1 MANAMDTSHF
11 WTERRHGPPRLH
23 QQARSVMTPRPIA
36 CVDDGNVPAV
46 TRPGETTMKM
56 YLRALAV
63 AAVLIVP
70 TLAVADDTTLVQA
83 FVPFEF
89 TVGTTTL
96 PAGTY
101 RISRQFGAQDLLV
114 VDGKGERVLL
124 FASRLET
131 PPARNAETHLT
142 FHRYGDSYFLSAAQL
157 SSVTGY
163 TLPKA
168 STEREL
174 AKLRNSAA
182 PVTTVTLDL
191 NGAVKSVQPLR

>member
-1 MANAMDTSHF
+1 
-11 WTERRHGPPRLH
+11 
-23 QQARSVMTPRPIA
+23 
-36 CVDDGNVPAV
+36 
-46 TRPGETTMKM
+46 MKT

-63 AAVLIVP
+63 AAVLVVP
-70 TLAVADDTTLVQA
+70 TLAVAGDTTLVQA
-83 FVPFEF
+83 FIPFEF

-114 VDGKGERVLL
+114 VDGKGQRVLL
-124 FASRLET
+124 FANRVET
-131 PPARNAETHLT
+131 PPAMNVDTHLT
-142 FHRYGDSYFLSAAQL
+142 FRRYGDSYFLNAAQL

-163 TLPKA
+163 TLPRA
-168 STEREL
+168 ATEREV
-174 AKLRNSAA
+174 AKLRNGAV

>member
-1 MANAMDTSHF
+1 
-11 WTERRHGPPRLH
+11 
-23 QQARSVMTPRPIA
+23 
-36 CVDDGNVPAV
+36 VDDGNVPAV

-142 FHRYGDSYFLSAAQL
+142 F
-157 SSVTGY
+157 
-163 TLPKA
+163 
-168 STEREL
+168 
-174 AKLRNSAA
+174 
-182 PVTTVTLDL
+182 
-191 NGAVKSVQPLR
+191 QPLRRQLLPECGTTVVGHRLHPAQGVHGARTRQAAQQRSAGDDSDARPERSGEERPAAAMSRPEPQCEGECGPGRRHSCSRCQ